1 MDRSRISN
9 NKNNN
14 IELNMAT
21 YKEIFGTNIEVLA
34 SDPANPVEGQVWYN
48 STDNVVKGFALTT
61 AGSWATATSIN
72 TARRTLGTSVQSP
85 VSSVL
90 AYGGNNPGGAVEGE
104 TEQYNGTTWTELA
117 DLNTARGSGSGGGT
131 NTAALYT
138 GGYLGPPGSTGV
150 VESWNGSSWAEVA
163 DLNTARY
170 SSGGGVG
177 SNTANLIIG
186 GLSTPPTTVHGQVE
200 QWNGTSWTEVGDL
213 NNSRYASGAAGES
226 YTSAIV
232 AAGGNPGFAEIA
244 NVETWNGTSW
254 TETTD
259 VNTARRGLGSGGTQT
274 SAIAFGGTIPGT
286 PEPVKT
292 GATEIWN
299 GTSWTEDTD
308 LNTARDSSRSG
319 GGITAT
325 SSAIAVAG
333 GTDPGSV
340 AAVEEWTGAG
350 APVTYTF
357 TDS

>member
-1 MDRSRISN
+1 
-9 NKNNN
+9 
-14 IELNMAT
+14 MAT
-21 YKEIFGTNIEVLA
+21 YKEISGTNVEVLA
-34 SDPANPVEGQVWYN
+34 SDPTNPVEGQVWYN
-48 STDNVVKGFALTT
+48 STTGALKGASVT
-61 AGSWATATSIN
+61 ASGSWATATSIN

-90 AYGGNNPGGAVEGE
+90 AYGGNNPGGTVEGE

-150 VESWNGSSWAEVA
+150 VESWNGSSWAEVS

-170 SSGGGVG
+170 ESGGGVG
-177 SNTANLIIG
+177 SNTANLVAG
-186 GLSTPPTTVHGQVE
+186 GISTPPTTVHGQVE
-200 QWNGTSWTEVGDL
+200 QWNGSSWTEVTDL
-213 NNSRYASGAAGES
+213 NNSRYSSGAAGES

-232 AAGGNPGFAEIA
+232 AAGGNPGFAAVA

-274 SAIAFGGTIPGT
+274 STIIFGGAIPA
-286 PEPVKT
+286 PAKT

-299 GTSWTEDTD
+299 GTSWSEDTD

-333 GTDPGSV
+333 NIDPGSV
-340 AAVEEWTGAG
+340 AAVEEWTGGG
-350 APVTYTF
+350 ATITKTF
-357 TDS
+357 TTS

>member
-1 MDRSRISN
+1 MS
-9 NKNNN
+9 
-14 IELNMAT
+14 T
-21 YKEIFGTNIEVLA
+21 YKKEVGTAVQNAAGTLSGVI
-34 SDPANPVEGQVWYN
+34 EGQLWYN
-48 STDNVVKGFALTT
+48 STAGSFQFRSFTT
-61 AGSWATATSIN
+61 AGAWATATSIN
-72 TARRTLGTSVQSP
+72 TARRTLATSVQSP

-90 AYGGNNPGGAVEGE
+90 AYGGNNPGGTVEGE

-170 SSGGGVG
+170 DSGGGVG
-177 SNTANLIIG
+177 SNTANLVTG

-200 QWNGTSWTEVGDL
+200 QWNGTSWTEVTDL
-213 NNSRYASGAAGES
+213 NSSRYSSGAAGES

-232 AAGGNPGFAEIA
+232 AAGGNPGFAAVA

-274 SAIAFGGTIPGT
+274 SAIIFGGAIPA
-286 PEPVKT
+286 PAKT

-308 LNTARDSSRSG
+308 LNTARDNTRSG

-333 GTDPGSV
+333 NIDPGST

-350 APVTYTF
+350 APVTETI
-357 TDS
+357 TTS

>member
-1 MDRSRISN
+1 
-9 NKNNN
+9 
-14 IELNMAT
+14 MAT

-34 SDPANPVEGQVWYN
+34 SDPANPVTGQVWYN
-48 STDNVVKGFALTT
+48 STDNVVKGASATT
-61 AGSWATATSIN
+61 AGAWATATSIN
-72 TARRTLGTSVQSP
+72 TTRGNVATSVQSP

-90 AYGGNNPGGAVEGE
+90 AYGGSNPGGVVEGE

-117 DLNTARGSGSGGGT
+117 DLNTARGVSSGGGT
-131 NTAALYT
+131 NTAALCT

-170 SSGGGVG
+170 ASGGGVG
-177 SNTANLIIG
+177 SNTANLIAG
-186 GLSTPPTTVHGQVE
+186 GLSTPPTIVHAQVE

-213 NNSRYASGAAGES
+213 NSSRYASGAAGES
-226 YTSAIV
+226 YTSAII
-232 AAGGNPGFAEIA
+232 AAGGNPGFTGIA

-254 TETTD
+254 TEIAD
-259 VNTARRGLGSGGTQT
+259 VNTARTGLESGGTQT
-274 SAIAFGGTIPGT
+274 STIIFGGSVPGT
-286 PEPVKT
+286 PDPVKT

-308 LNTARDSSRSG
+308 LNTARDGAAPG
-319 GGITAT
+319 GGVTAT
-325 SSAIAVAG
+325 SSAIAIAG
-333 GTDPGSV
+333 TTDAGTL

-350 APVTYTF
+350 SPLIYTF